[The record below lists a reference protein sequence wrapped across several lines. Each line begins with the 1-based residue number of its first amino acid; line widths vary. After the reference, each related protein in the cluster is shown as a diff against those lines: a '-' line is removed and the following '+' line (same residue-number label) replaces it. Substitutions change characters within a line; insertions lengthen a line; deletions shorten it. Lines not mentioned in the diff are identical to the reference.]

1 MNLNYSSK
9 TQKFINLTQRCKKN
23 KKIHQKF
30 ERERDRDNLFCE
42 EIKLCKKW
50 KREWKIYSKRVWIR
64 KNKIKEDEEKNE

>member
-50 KREWKIYSKRVWIR
+50 KRE
-64 KNKIKEDEEKNE
+64 